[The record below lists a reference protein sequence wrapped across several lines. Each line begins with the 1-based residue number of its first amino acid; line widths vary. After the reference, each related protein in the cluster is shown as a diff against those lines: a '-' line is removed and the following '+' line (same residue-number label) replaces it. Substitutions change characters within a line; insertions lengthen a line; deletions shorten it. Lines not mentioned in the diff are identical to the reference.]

1 MVVLLLW
8 LSLFYGS
15 SISFPF
21 ATFSV
26 LNSVSCNLLYANHR
40 PLKILPSLDGRRF
53 IAQKMVKIPIC
64 INSLKMQLLMKEKK
78 RTCQTKHCLSS
89 AGDLQTGERM
99 IDGWLVPVFKLSNWF
114 FVSAFCQTTGFWI
127 AFQSVRSQQ
136 RGNCIIYAL
145 VYKTVTAVGLCCF
158 KHSRS
163 FHGNV
168 HVFMNLTTISI
179 IEAINLPIHA
189 TNTKI
194 KWRFCQNKLK
204 ISTQTIHNNRY
215 YVVGIIM
222 SVNFTTLI
230 FFCFI
235 IKLKSLS
242 THIEKVNK
250 DTNTPLLSEC
260 YTMKRVWLCVIKKAV
275 TNLS

>member
-1 MVVLLLW
+1 MVKP
-8 LSLFYGS
+8 FYGR

-26 LNSVSCNLLYANHR
+26 LISVSCNLLYANHW

-64 INSLKMQLLMKEKK
+64 INRDGTFDEKK
-78 RTCQTKHCLSS
+78 RTYQAKHCLSS
-89 AGDLQTGERM
+89 TGNLQTGERM

-158 KHSRS
+158 KHLRS

-168 HVFMNLTTISI
+168 HVFTNLATISI

-189 TNTKI
+189 TNIKI
-194 KWRFCQNKLK
+194 IWCFCQNKLK

-230 FFCFI
+230 FLCFT
-235 IKLKSLS
+235 IKLNSLS

-250 DTNTPLLSEC
+250 GTNTPLLSEC
-260 YTMKRVWLCVIKKAV
+260 YTMKRVWFCVIKKAV